1 MGEFKKT
8 LVKQYPRQGTGLT
21 PDNIYWKNFKFPI
34 TVQEFGCADFVH
46 FSSDGD
52 YFAVTASARVK
63 VYTCINNEISKG
75 LSKFSKTAFG
85 GRFRKD
91 GRLLCA
97 GSEDTNVRVFD
108 VNNKHL
114 LREFKGHDRP
124 VHRCDFT
131 ADGFRVA
138 SFSDDRT
145 VALWD
150 VGGEARLHAL
160 EGHTDYVRAGA
171 CSPASADVVV
181 SGGYDHAVRVWD
193 ARTATCTE
201 KMDHGGPVEAVLVL
215 PTGGLVVSAGGTEVR
230 VWDLLAGGRLLTRL
244 CHHTKTVTCLTVCSE
259 GRRLVTG
266 SLDRRLKII
275 DTASYQP
282 VHTLEYPSPILSVGI
297 APDDS
302 KIVVGMSDGLVSIQD
317 RKPEPEGETAER
329 RPARRAFR
337 HKTDTVSQPVR
348 SEEDEKASAAPIRQ
362 QLDNYD
368 RHLRRFEF
376 SRALDAVM
384 ERQVTR
390 KQPERAVAVM
400 QELLRRGALSAAV
413 AGRPALSVRK
423 LCTFV
428 GKHLSQP
435 RFSLTLL
442 DAAEVIVEAYSDRV
456 GRGDPDLDL
465 ALDGL
470 RAAVEKHSEYLES
483 LYALQGGL
491 DMLLAAAAAGDGKKL
506 AEIPAVESSEKME
519 VETVTAS

>member
-193 ARTATCTE
+193 ARTGTCTE

-215 PTGGLVVSAGGTEVR
+215 PTGGLVVSA
-230 VWDLLAGGRLLTRL
+230 
-244 CHHTKTVTCLTVCSE
+244 E

-317 RKPEPEGETAER
+317 RKPEPAGETAER

-506 AEIPAVESSEKME
+506 AETPAVESSEKME
-519 VETVTAS
+519 VEAVTAS